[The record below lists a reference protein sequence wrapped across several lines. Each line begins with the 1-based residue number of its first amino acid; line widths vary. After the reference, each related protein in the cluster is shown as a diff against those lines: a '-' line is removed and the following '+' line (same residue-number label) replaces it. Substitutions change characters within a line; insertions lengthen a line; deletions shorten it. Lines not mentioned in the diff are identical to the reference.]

1 MSVKSK
7 MDKQRRLALKERMV
21 TMKDM
26 KELIFSH
33 GLDYCSNFDLLY
45 KLQVRR
51 VLAINEHPEWTLSC
65 SREDQPL
72 GNFGFYCTGTVVDLY
87 DRDCFSIRTKDG
99 GRKPASDCEQYRCSV
114 NEWLVSNR
122 PTEAFVKD
130 VKILKFW
137 MKEEGI
143 KKYSQNP
150 YMEEIGK
157 LDVLNIPIEVI

>member
-21 TMKDM
+21 TMRN
-26 KELIFSH
+26 LIFSH

-65 SREDQPL
+65 SREDQLL
-72 GNFGFYCTGTVVDLY
+72 GNFGFYCTGTVVDMFS
-87 DRDCFSIRTKDG
+87 RDCFSVRAKDG
-99 GRKPASDCEQYRCSV
+99 SRKAAPDYEQYRCSV
-114 NEWLVSNR
+114 NEWLVSDK
-122 PTEAFVKD
+122 PTEAFVRD
-130 VKILKFW
+130 VKIIKFW
-137 MKEEGI
+137 IKEEGM
-143 KKYSQNP
+143 KKYTQSP
-150 YMEEIGK
+150 YLEAISK